1 MNLCYVCGRG
11 MTSGGLVHI
20 ACQKLPVEMD
30 EEDTAMRKRLI
41 AITTSLCQYATEFR
55 AKLIRECD
63 ERNKV

>member
-1 MNLCYVCGRG
+1 MS
-11 MTSGGLVHI
+11 SGGLVHI

-30 EEDTAMRKRLI
+30 EEDAAMRKRLI

-63 ERNKV
+63 ERNKI